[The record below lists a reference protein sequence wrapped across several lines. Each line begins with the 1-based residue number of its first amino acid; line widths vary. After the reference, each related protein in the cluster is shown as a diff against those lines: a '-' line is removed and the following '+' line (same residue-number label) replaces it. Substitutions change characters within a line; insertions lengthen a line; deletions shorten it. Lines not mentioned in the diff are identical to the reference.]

1 MLFIRTPLLCAVH
14 FNSHPRTRKSLDVF
28 VIAHSL
34 FISNYFS
41 LFSLLFNQQHTA
53 HNFRS
58 TNDNNGITRLHEC
71 PFIES
76 KSPSLMH
83 LHHHQQQQRR
93 ERQQQL
99 QRRYRI
105 KSSEPDDFTTMHFS
119 PPPSKC
125 NVNTDFT
132 NINIVN
138 ESGRGGGGGGSG
150 DSLSHRQSLIGEYGR
165 GCVFTGGRAMDGII
179 ARWWTM
185 IKPAVG
191 LLLSLGSRWWWI

>member
-1 MLFIRTPLLCAVH
+1 VH
-14 FNSHPRTRKSLDVF
+14 FNSLHPTREREAPRCSLP
-28 VIAHSL
+28 HTCSL
-34 FISNYFS
+34 YIELS
-41 LFSLLFNQQHTA
+41 LSLLLSQHTA
-53 HNFRS
+53 HTFRS

-71 PFIES
+71 HFIES

-83 LHHHQQQQRR
+83 LHHHHQQRR

-138 ESGRGGGGGGSG
+138 ESSGRGGGGSG
-150 DSLSHRQSLIGEYGR
+150 DSLSHRQSLIGEYG
-165 GCVFTGGRAMDGII
+165 GGVCAHTNSDD
-179 ARWWTM
+179 
-185 IKPAVG
+185 G
-191 LLLSLGSRWWWI
+191 LLFSNNCNRV